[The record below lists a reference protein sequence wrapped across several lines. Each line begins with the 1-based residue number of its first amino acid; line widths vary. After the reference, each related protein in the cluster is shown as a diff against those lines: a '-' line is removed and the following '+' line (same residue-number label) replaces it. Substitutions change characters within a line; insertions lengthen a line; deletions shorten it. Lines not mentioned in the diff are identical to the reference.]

1 MSADARQK
9 LKDNLKYWADL
20 DRIGLKNDFIRLYNI
35 SLNQDLDYSDMIS
48 VEECEII
55 YQNAKDLAFVFLENF
70 DHFLTLIDDSNSF
83 MQIVDNNTI
92 ILKEDCIKNTYTGSS
107 NLYFSAMFN
116 HLIKFKNYLFEI
128 LSQVRSASDK
138 RKFG

>member
-1 MSADARQK
+1 MMSGEEARQ
-9 LKDNLKYWADL
+9 NLKNNLEYWANL
-20 DRIGLKNDFIRLYNI
+20 DETNLKNNFIPLHNRSSRSFLL
-35 SLNQDLDYSDMIS
+35 SA
-48 VEECEII
+48 EEFERT
-55 YQNAKDLAFVFLENF
+55 YQNSKNFASKFLENF

>member
-1 MSADARQK
+1 MMSGEDARQ
-9 LKDNLKYWADL
+9 NLKNNLEYWANL
-20 DRIGLKNDFIRLYNI
+20 DETNLKNNFIPLHNRSSRSFLL
-35 SLNQDLDYSDMIS
+35 SA
-48 VEECEII
+48 EEFERT
-55 YQNAKDLAFVFLENF
+55 YQNSKNLASKFLENF
-70 DHFLTLIDDSNSF
+70 DHFLTLIDDPNSF
-83 MQIVDNNTI
+83 MQNVDNNTI
-92 ILKEDCIKNTYTGSS
+92 ILKEDFIKNTYTGSS

>member
-1 MSADARQK
+1 MMSGEEARQ
-9 LKDNLKYWADL
+9 NLKNNLEYWANL
-20 DRIGLKNDFIRLYNI
+20 DETNLKNNFIQ
-35 SLNQDLDYSDMIS
+35 LNNRSSRSFLLSA
-48 VEECEII
+48 EEFERT
-55 YQNAKDLAFVFLENF
+55 YQNSKNFASKFLENF